1 MIKHLCSYLF
11 TKFSI
16 LLRNF
21 LRSLSVSQSEHFTWV
36 LYCMTHFNKNIFQ
49 MTPTHTRTICI
60 YQSVWPSARGR
71 KRNERANEW
80 RKPDRMWNDMQ
91 GNKLFIFDQRSL
103 LVSVDVRTEC
113 DVEMF
118 ILKQTPFPL
127 SAHSD
132 FNWFLC
138 WEFFYF
144 LTFFLLS
151 IELKFYTVDC
161 WLLSLQPL
169 MVCYLLL
176 LLLSLFLLLLLLLGC
191 YHNTNKLNLLI
202 AI

>member
-1 MIKHLCSYLF
+1 MINSCAVIYLQSF
-11 TKFSI
+11 RFYCAISCALFLSLKVNISHESCIAWHILIKTFSKWH
-16 LLRNF
+16 
-21 LRSLSVSQSEHFTWV
+21 QH
-36 LYCMTHFNKNIFQ
+36 THA
-49 MTPTHTRTICI
+49 PYV

-118 ILKQTPFPL
+118 ILKQTPIPL

-138 WEFFYF
+138 WV
-144 LTFFLLS
+144 FFLFS
-151 IELKFYTVDC
+151 HFFSSVDWIEILHSR
-161 WLLSLQPL
+161 LLIVVSTATNGF
-169 MVCYLLL
+169 CLLL